1 MSLNIEDDSI
11 FELSSFISDIAKYY
25 NITVEAC
32 CEDLP
37 NIGKSKC
44 IDENLISKIVG
55 YNIKAKKDKN
65 QRLNC
70 GCVESI
76 DIGAY
81 NTCLSDCIYCY
92 ANNKNNIKNSSV
104 FLEQYKQLSDLY
116 TIKNK
121 ELF

>member
-1 MSLNIEDDSI
+1 M
-11 FELSSFISDIAKYY
+11 
-25 NITVEAC
+25 
-32 CEDLP
+32 P
-37 NIGKSKC
+37 NINKAKC
-44 IDENLISKIVG
+44 IDAELISKIVG

-92 ANNKNNIKNSSV
+92 ANNNIKDSSI
-104 FLEQYKQLSDLY
+104 FLQQYKQLSDLY
-116 TIKNK
+116 AIKNK

>member
-1 MSLNIEDDSI
+1 M
-11 FELSSFISDIAKYY
+11 
-25 NITVEAC
+25 
-32 CEDLP
+32 P

-44 IDENLISKIVG
+44 IDESLISKIVG

-92 ANNKNNIKNSSV
+92 ANNNKKSNITNSPIFGSNV
-104 FLEQYKQLSDLY
+104 NDLDIITERKCY
-116 TIKNK
+116 SLKDN
-121 ELF
+121 L